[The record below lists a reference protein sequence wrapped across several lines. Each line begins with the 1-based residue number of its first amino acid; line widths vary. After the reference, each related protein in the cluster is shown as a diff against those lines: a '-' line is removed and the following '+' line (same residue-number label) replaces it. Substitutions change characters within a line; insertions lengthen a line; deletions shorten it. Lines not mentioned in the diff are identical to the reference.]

1 MSRPVL
7 AKLGFESHGE
17 IDLLVDRLEPADG

>member
-1 MSRPVL
+1 MSAPVL
-7 AKLGFESHGE
+7 ARLGFESHGE